1 MDKNREK
8 VRFSMAEMTTHALV
22 QTYYCGLG
30 LDVPPGTDESLRLAG
45 RGR

>member
-1 MDKNREK
+1 MDTNGEK
-8 VRFSMAEMTTHALV
+8 VRFLMAKMTIHTLV
-22 QTYYCGLG
+22 QTYYCGVA